1 MAEGCDQSDWD
12 QSAAAWIAALGEH
25 GDYTPRHILD
35 PVICQRI
42 AGRGFVSA
50 LDVDCGE
57 GRFCRMMR
65 QHAIATVGTTRHV
78 RCWREPVTSIQ
89 GATRVAHSGTL
100 GIGHLQLHEDNI

>member
-65 QHAIATVGTTRHV
+65 QHAIATVGIDPTRALLERARHLDSGGDS
-78 RCWREPVTSIQ
+78 RC
-89 GATRVAHSGTL
+89 A
-100 GIGHLQLHEDNI
+100 